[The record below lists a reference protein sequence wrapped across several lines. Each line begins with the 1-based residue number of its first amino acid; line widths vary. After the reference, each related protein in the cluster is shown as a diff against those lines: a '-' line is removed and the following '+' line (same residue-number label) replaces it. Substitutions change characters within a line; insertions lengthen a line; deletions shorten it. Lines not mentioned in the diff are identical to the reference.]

1 MKRGTVHSPGDLV
14 FWEASKERYTG
25 VVIEVWDSNVYEP
38 EECNVLLSSGET
50 AIIRSRNLR
59 PVQKAEALPE

>member
-14 FWEASKERYTG
+14 FWENMGERYTG
-25 VVIEVWDSNVYEP
+25 VVLEVWDSNVYEP
-38 EECNVLLSSGET
+38 EECNVLLPSGGT

-59 PVQKAEALPE
+59 SVQKAEALPE